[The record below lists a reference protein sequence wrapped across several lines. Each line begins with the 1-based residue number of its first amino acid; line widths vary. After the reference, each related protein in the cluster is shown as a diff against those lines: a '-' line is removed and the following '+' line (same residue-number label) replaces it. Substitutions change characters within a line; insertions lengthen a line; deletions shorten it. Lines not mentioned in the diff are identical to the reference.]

1 MLAFTVEAALVTL
14 RWRQESRG
22 GSIRGQTGLRYRIS
36 WILSNINSSFS
47 GIWGF
52 HIYNQMVLQHSA
64 VTSDAQFEISEMDGG
79 MRPNTARLQWNNMKS
94 FRVYFANIEVS
105 ESCKIAEVCK
115 LCLQYCNI

>member
-1 MLAFTVEAALVTL
+1 
-14 RWRQESRG
+14 
-22 GSIRGQTGLRYRIS
+22 
-36 WILSNINSSFS
+36 
-47 GIWGF
+47 
-52 HIYNQMVLQHSA
+52 MVLQHSA
-64 VTSDAQFEISEMDGG
+64 VTSDAQFEASEMRGG